1 LSKKRKAKWV
11 KEKANFFLDL
21 GILASGTFYVRERGG
36 DQEVLTYASSGVA
49 FVNHLLWDC
58 NHVHAHVQN
67 IILGLYLFTNHCSI
81 SFIIA
86 CMHKVTTTTT
96 ALRHSIVI

>member
-36 DQEVLTYASSGVA
+36 DQEVLMYASSGVA
-49 FVNHLLWDC
+49 FVSFCGIVICMCSCTKHY
-58 NHVHAHVQN
+58 
-67 IILGLYLFTNHCSI
+67 LGLYLFANH
-81 SFIIA
+81 
-86 CMHKVTTTTT
+86 
-96 ALRHSIVI
+96 